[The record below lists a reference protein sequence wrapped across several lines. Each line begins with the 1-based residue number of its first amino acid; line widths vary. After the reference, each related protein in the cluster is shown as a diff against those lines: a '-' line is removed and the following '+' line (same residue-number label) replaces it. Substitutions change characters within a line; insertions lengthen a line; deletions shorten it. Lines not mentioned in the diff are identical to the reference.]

1 MLRPD
6 AASWHF
12 HGLLAFHDSLQFHRA
27 LDPNQPLLVKFHRMP
42 VQERLLVQCPSVICS
57 AWWPRLYK
65 CQTKIAWPSWPLFM
79 TASLSMSFCRLAK
92 IISCRTSKRPSVALC
107 GSTQRNKKVTQRNKT
122 SMVSEANRTAGKLR
136 QRRRKEQG
144 WPSIANNC
152 QAVVSSAKK
161 CQEVPA
167 SLPSQPASPSVLP
180 SAASAGF
187 QLGFQLGF
195 QCVHGSPAQHANC
208 LCFIKASTPT
218 LGGSRRLKKLRT

>member
-1 MLRPD
+1 MFISSNSILFLFREL
-6 AASWHF
+6 SWHF

-42 VQERLLVQCPSVICS
+42 VQERLLVQCPAVICS

-79 TASLSMSFCRLAK
+79 TASPSMSFCRLAK

-107 GSTQRNKKVTQRNKT
+107 GSTQRKKKVTQRNKT
-122 SMVSEANRTAGKLR
+122 SMVSEANRTGGKLR

-161 CQEVPA
+161 C
-167 SLPSQPASPSVLP
+167 L
-180 SAASAGF
+180 
-187 QLGFQLGF
+187 
-195 QCVHGSPAQHANC
+195 HRC
-208 LCFIKASTPT
+208 L
-218 LGGSRRLKKLRT
+218 LSRRHHQCCRRRPQQVSSWVSSWVSSVFTAALDNMPTAYASSKPVPQLSEAAGG

>member
-1 MLRPD
+1 MAFVYDCFSVNVLLQ
-6 AASWHF
+6 ACKNHF
-12 HGLLAFHDSLQFHRA
+12 LSHKQTA
-27 LDPNQPLLVKFHRMP
+27 LSCALWKH
-42 VQERLLVQCPSVICS
+42 
-57 AWWPRLYK
+57 
-65 CQTKIAWPSWPLFM
+65 
-79 TASLSMSFCRLAK
+79 AK
-92 IISCRTSKRPSVALC
+92 E
-107 GSTQRNKKVTQRNKT
+107 KKVTQRNKT
-122 SMVSEANRTAGKLR
+122 SMVSEANRTGGKLR

-195 QCVHGSPAQHANC
+195 QCVHGSPTQHANC